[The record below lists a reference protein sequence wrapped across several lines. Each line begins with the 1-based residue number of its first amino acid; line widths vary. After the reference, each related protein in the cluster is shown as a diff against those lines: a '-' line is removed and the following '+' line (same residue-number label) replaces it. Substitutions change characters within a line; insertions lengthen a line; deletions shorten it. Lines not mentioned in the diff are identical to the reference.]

1 MRGMTDG
8 WHRLPAWVAQA
19 LEQFRQLEFRQAF
32 LWPLLPRVAL
42 LVATGVLVAGSL
54 WLLVLS
60 DTEQQLRNAQG
71 LELKL
76 RQEFTLKLTKA
87 VNLEARARQRVQ
99 MQHELAAFEK
109 QLPGKEGMDTLISAI
124 HQFGM
129 HRHLQFEL
137 FRPGPELV
145 KSFYAEQPIALRV
158 KGSFHDMAG
167 LMADMAHFPH
177 LVTLGNLNLV
187 PGQDGL
193 LTLEATARTYR
204 HLEAAELAQQ
214 QNKAVARKVTQ

>member
-1 MRGMTDG
+1 
-8 WHRLPAWVAQA
+8 
-19 LEQFRQLEFRQAF
+19 
-32 LWPLLPRVAL
+32 
-42 LVATGVLVAGSL
+42 
-54 WLLVLS
+54 
-60 DTEQQLRNAQG
+60 
-71 LELKL
+71 
-76 RQEFTLKLTKA
+76 
-87 VNLEARARQRVQ
+87 
-99 MQHELAAFEK
+99 
-109 QLPGKEGMDTLISAI
+109 
-124 HQFGM
+124 M

>member
-1 MRGMTDG
+1 MRGMTDY
-8 WHRLPAWVAQA
+8 WHRLSARVVQT
-19 LEQFRQLEFRQAF
+19 LDQFRQLEFRQAF

-42 LVATGVLVAGSL
+42 LVATGVFVAGGL
-54 WLLVLS
+54 WWLVLR
-60 DTEQQLRNAQG
+60 DAEQQLRNAQG
-71 LELKL
+71 LELKM

-87 VNLEARARQRVQ
+87 VNLEARARQRAQ
-99 MQHELAAFEK
+99 MQLELAAFEK

-124 HQFGM
+124 HQSGM
-129 HRHLQFEL
+129 NRHLQFEL
-137 FRPGPELV
+137 FRPGPEVV

-167 LMADMAHFPH
+167 LMADMANFPR

-187 PGQDGL
+187 PGPDGL

-204 HLEAAELAQQ
+204 HLEAAELAQPH
-214 QNKAVARKVTQ
+214 NKAAAKKVTK